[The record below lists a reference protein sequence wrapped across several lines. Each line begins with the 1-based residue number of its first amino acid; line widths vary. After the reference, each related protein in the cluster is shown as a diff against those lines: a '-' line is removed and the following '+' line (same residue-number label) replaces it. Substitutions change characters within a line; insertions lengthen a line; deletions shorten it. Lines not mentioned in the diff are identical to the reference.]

1 MYVAETGVYTMEKT
15 KKKSNKWNLI
25 ICGIAFVVMIVYLL
39 FVDKIDHVV
48 SALKSINPLFIVL
61 CVLFMG
67 GYWMCE
73 AVSVY
78 VILKPL
84 HPQIRFGQCWANTI
98 IGQYF
103 NCITPFASGGQPMQ
117 AYYYVQGGVPLG
129 AGLTAL
135 LSRFIVYQFALTVY
149 SVFTLVFGLNRF
161 GDELSKKGLLLF
173 VIIGFVI
180 NTAVIVFLLGIALW
194 KNGTLKVANAL
205 ISLLAKLKI
214 IKNPLRRRL
223 YITRE
228 ANKFFTNFKFIKKNA
243 WVIIKSCFFTFLQLT
258 LFFSITYLLCI
269 GFDKDPRSYLKVIS
283 YQAYVNMITSFIP
296 LPGAIGGAELGFSGF
311 FNGIFGDYTNVAMML
326 WRILT
331 FYLPILVGIAHI
343 LTMRNMGYKEPSNLE
358 AMENLYKM
366 EQAAIEE
373 DNND

>member
-1 MYVAETGVYTMEKT
+1 MEKT

>member
-1 MYVAETGVYTMEKT
+1 MEKS
-15 KKKSNKWNLI
+15 KKKSNKLNLI

-39 FVDKIDHVV
+39 FVDKIDHVIG
-48 SALKSINPLFIVL
+48 ALKSINPVFIVL
-61 CVLFMG
+61 CVLCMG
-67 GYWMCE
+67 GYWICE
-73 AVSVY
+73 AISIY

-84 HPQIRFGQCWANTI
+84 HPQIRFGQCWTNTI

-129 AGLTAL
+129 SGLTAL
-135 LSRFIVYQFALTVY
+135 LSKFIVYQFALTVY
-149 SVFTLVFGLNRF
+149 SVFTLVFGLNQF
-161 GDELSKKGLLLF
+161 GNELSQKGLLPF
-173 VIIGFVI
+173 VFIGFVI

-205 ISLLAKLKI
+205 ITLLAKMKI
-214 IKNPLRRRL
+214 IKNPLRKRL

-258 LFFSITYLLCI
+258 LYFTITYLLCI
-269 GFDKDPRSYLKVIS
+269 GFDKDPGSYLKVIS

-311 FNGIFGDYTNVAMML
+311 FNEIFGDYTNVAMML

-343 LTMRNMGYKEPSNLE
+343 LTMRNKGYKEPTNIE
-358 AMENLYKM
+358 AMENLYNM
-366 EQAAIEE
+366 ENSVIEND
-373 DNND
+373 DND